1 MDLAQVCGVSMEW
14 IATGE
19 GDAVDDRRG
28 RTPPDVLVVVGVR
41 TRALGPSRDCCA
53 RRRAQRGDDARE
65 RKGGGEVKAALASL
79 ARLLVLAAIIAGY
92 VLALLY
98 APISRA
104 EGPAPGLS
112 LESAASRST
121 TRACRRTSRVR
132 STTDARDLADAREH
146 RGGWSGSTPPP
157 IEEPRRGAER
167 APRPSDRS
175 KREHRSA
182 ERGNHRWSRDLDW
195 SGRKPTR
202 WDELY
207 PQLPWHFYR
216 PQWMRVLERSSRLVR
231 ERPRLDVCHGAQPI
245 TWGGRYGLDAGVL
258 ARRNE
263 GRARRGHHR
272 WSSCGAATAASRR

>member
-1 MDLAQVCGVSMEW
+1 M
-14 IATGE
+14 
-19 GDAVDDRRG
+19 
-28 RTPPDVLVVVGVR
+28 
-41 TRALGPSRDCCA
+41 
-53 RRRAQRGDDARE
+53 
-65 RKGGGEVKAALASL
+65 KAALASL

-104 EGPAPGLS
+104 EGPRS
-112 LESAASRST
+112 LTPLERRVALHHARVSANESGFDR
-121 TRACRRTSRVR
+121 
-132 STTDARDLADAREH
+132 TTDALAIWQTLENIA
-146 RGGWSGSTPPP
+146 GGWSGSTPPP
-157 IEEPRRGAER
+157 IEELDAALNEHCGRATGA
-167 APRPSDRS
+167 
-175 KREHRSA
+175 REHRSA

-195 SGRKPTR
+195 SGAEPTR

-263 GRARRGHHR
+263 GRARRGHPPLVELR
-272 WSSCGAATAASRR
+272 CSYRGESPLNGFYGVERTRAGGAS